1 MSKQN
6 NHPTH
11 PAQTRYP
18 ESSVAAKMPD
28 VRPDQPTDQP
38 TLSLPTRL
46 PVPLPALLPDEDV
59 PAQSIS
65 LHALGRNWIIKRPA
79 SLEDLWEQMSASPAV
94 LEPAWDE
101 LEGSDDKGGRKGRNV
116 QSGRQNLARNLYQAF
131 EQDDRIPYWTELWPA
146 GIALAEWLSDKRE
159 QIKGKPCLDLG
170 CGLGFSALAA
180 AWLGAK
186 VLAMDY
192 EPQALYY
199 AALNG
204 RLMTKNAA
212 CPDKKLEPTL
222 FPAGLP
228 TWVVADW
235 RQPCFKP
242 GNLEII
248 WAGDI
253 MYEHRFITP
262 VANFLEHTLAPQ
274 GIVWIAEPG
283 RNIYP
288 EFAKTM
294 QNRGWQA
301 FIAGRKP
308 ARLPETSAPQVN
320 VQIWQLQRK
329 G

>member
-6 NHPTH
+6 NHPTQPKQSRH
-11 PAQTRYP
+11 P
-18 ESSVAAKMPD
+18 ESPVALQEPD
-28 VRPDQPTDQP
+28 LRPEQPK
-38 TLSLPTRL
+38 LPL
-46 PVPLPALLPDEDV
+46 ADEYV
-59 PAQSIS
+59 PAQNIS
-65 LHALGRNWIIKRPA
+65 LHALGRNWVIKRPA

-101 LEGSDDKGGRKGRNV
+101 LEGSNDKGGRKGRNV
-116 QSGRQNLARNLYQAF
+116 QSGRQNLARNLSQAF
-131 EQDDRIPYWTELWPA
+131 EQDERIPYWTELWPA
-146 GIALAEWLSDKRE
+146 GIALAEWLGDKRA
-159 QIKGKPCLDLG
+159 QIKGNPCLDLG

-180 AWLGAK
+180 AWLGAQ

-204 RLMTKNAA
+204 RLMAKNAA
-212 CPDKKLEPTL
+212 CPAKKFEPTL

-228 TWVVADW
+228 TWLVADW
-235 RQPCFKP
+235 RHPCFKP
-242 GNLEII
+242 GSLEII

-262 VANFLEHTLAPQ
+262 VANFLEHTLAPR
-274 GIVWIAEPG
+274 GVVWIAEPG

-329 G
+329 V